1 MYREAMEGDVWIMPS
16 ASNRMQKRAD
26 GKVLDVELVRT
37 ITVYNSV
44 IFLLQFINL
53 IILQHRKVG
62 GTTRT
67 NDPKLVNFCYTVGRL
82 SFDEWY
88 DITQKYSLKQVRL
101 TFLITLY

>member
-44 IFLLQFINL
+44 IFLF
-53 IILQHRKVG
+53 
-62 GTTRT
+62 
-67 NDPKLVNFCYTVGRL
+67 
-82 SFDEWY
+82 
-88 DITQKYSLKQVRL
+88 
-101 TFLITLY
+101 